1 MGAKITEKNEK
12 RLIELGI
19 VISTCRK
26 IKGMTQEG
34 LAAEAEISRSL
45 TSAIE
50 AAGLAHNFTLDV
62 LFNIADALGVE
73 AKDLLGGEWQTA
85 LKE

>member
-34 LAAEAEISRSL
+34 LAA
-45 TSAIE
+45 
-50 AAGLAHNFTLDV
+50 
-62 LFNIADALGVE
+62 
-73 AKDLLGGEWQTA
+73 
-85 LKE
+85 

>member
-45 TSAIE
+45 ISAIE
-50 AAGLAHNFTLDV
+50 APRLAYNFTLDI
-62 LFNIADALGVE
+62 LLNIANALDARAE
-73 AKDLLGGEWQTA
+73 ELLKGDWPAA
-85 LKE
+85 LKD

>member
-1 MGAKITEKNEK
+1 
-12 RLIELGI
+12 
-19 VISTCRK
+19 
-26 IKGMTQEG
+26 MTQEG

-45 TSAIE
+45 MSAIE

>member
-45 TSAIE
+45 MSAIE

-62 LFNIADALGVE
+62 LLNIANALDARAE
-73 AKDLLGGEWQTA
+73 ELLKGDWQAA
-85 LKE
+85 LK

>member
-45 TSAIE
+45 MSAIE

-62 LFNIADALGVE
+62 LLNIANALDARAE
-73 AKDLLGGEWQTA
+73 ELLKGDWQAA
-85 LKE
+85 LKD